1 MSSCSIPKALIP
13 EPHPHPSAEPNTP
26 PPKLILRSSMAD
38 DKSTTSAILLTLT
51 AALQGPTNTQQNQ
64 HHFDSPVSSS
74 K

>member
-1 MSSCSIPKALIP
+1 MQHPKKLLSLNHTPIPLLKAI
-13 EPHPHPSAEPNTP
+13 P

>member
-1 MSSCSIPKALIP
+1 
-13 EPHPHPSAEPNTP
+13 
-26 PPKLILRSSMAD
+26 MAD
-38 DKSTTSAILLTLT
+38 DKSATSAILLTLT